1 MVKWG
6 GAVLESRFESV
17 FAELES
23 IITDYRGLRRYL
35 EGNGRDKR
43 SLQSLQKQIQMLNAE
58 NVLLRER
65 QEIVCLR
72 LSELLAQVSEWENEA

>member
-1 MVKWG
+1 MKWG
-6 GAVLESRFESV
+6 GAVLESRFESL

-72 LSELLAQVSEWENEA
+72 LSELLAQVSQWENEA

>member
-1 MVKWG
+1 LVKWG

-72 LSELLAQVSEWENEA
+72 LSELLAQVSQWENEV

>member
-1 MVKWG
+1 M
-6 GAVLESRFESV
+6 LESRFESL

-72 LSELLAQVSEWENEA
+72 LSELLAQVSQWENEV